1 MSVVQNNTIST
12 NSITEATS
20 ANGVTIDGVKL
31 KDNGVIVGDGGTIGS
46 ASDTDAISISS
57 GGYVVDSAR
66 PHFVV
71 DATGSSSVE
80 IAHNGR
86 VPFNEEVRDH
96 GGNFDTSNYWFLT
109 PVAGV
114 YMFHAKIYTYHAT
127 VVAYSFYIMSH
138 DDDDGDS
145 VTLTRVRD
153 ARSSNSGQH
162 IFMTAI
168 SYLSA
173 NRRISVINGTG
184 SARHIYLGTQD
195 HSTFSGCLIG

>member
-1 MSVVQNNTIST
+1 MASEIKVATISEKT
-12 NSITEATS
+12 G

-71 DATGSSSVE
+71 DGDQDASISVG
-80 IAHNGR
+80 NGAR

-96 GGNFDTSNYWFLT
+96 GGNFDTSNHFFLT

-114 YMFHAKIYTYHAT
+114 YMFHAQFYTYHSGT
-127 VVAYSFYIMSH
+127 VTYEFRFYSH
-138 DDDDGDS
+138 DTSDNNG
-145 VTLTRVRD
+145 V
-153 ARSSNSGQH
+153 
-162 IFMTAI
+162 IFSRGRETWGGGITITMSAI
-168 SYLSA
+168 SYLTA
-173 NRRISVINGTG
+173 NRRISVYNEVGA
-184 SARHIYLGTQD
+184 SRDIYLGD
-195 HSTFSGCLIG
+195 LNHSFFAGCLIG